1 MACWT
6 DGARADPP
14 RHPAHAPRLERL
26 CAANHYSKYYYP
38 DEVSDAQDIP
48 WIAGFYVEH
57 KNVMGMTVRF
67 TVDNVFNGRHTL
79 DRVVYT
85 GYRDRSPV
93 SFFDK
98 RDQLVGPLFNL
109 SVKGTF

>member
-1 MACWT
+1 M
-6 DGARADPP
+6 
-14 RHPAHAPRLERL
+14 
-26 CAANHYSKYYYP
+26 
-38 DEVSDAQDIP
+38 V
-48 WIAGFYVEH
+48 GFYVEH
-57 KNVMGMTVRF
+57 KNVFGMTVRAS
-67 TVDNVFNGRHTL
+67 VDNIFNGRHTL

-98 RDQLVGPLFNL
+98 RDELVGPIFSL